1 MKQQSILDRI
11 KAYPGVSAIITIS
24 MLAAGVATFTK
35 SIDTIATFAKKYF
48 FHGKQVELGPRTST
62 TSSGQM
68 PLEKTPSGNVPS
80 GPTLAGNFAGH
91 NWNFVR
97 DRGFVQVLEEKIN
110 LSTHRAEAL
119 AWIDDKTFADF
130 ELSAIFELVSGDTSL
145 GFGPVF
151 WLRDE
156 STFYHFA
163 VRTAGDYRLLR
174 YRYGKGQELIPWTHS
189 PNVRRVLTHQA
200 VKIMTV
206 GKRIRMFIEGDAVR
220 DYEVQEGEAGKVGFY
235 AADGGISVELLGIQ
249 VSGREL
255 N

>member
-1 MKQQSILDRI
+1 MKQQSIVDRV
-11 KAYPGVSAIITIS
+11 KAYPVVSVLFLIGA
-24 MLAAGVATFTK
+24 LAAGVASFTQ
-35 SIDTIATFAKKYF
+35 SIDTIAKFAKTYF
-48 FHGKQVELGPRTST
+48 FHGKQVEPGPRTSAT
-62 TSSGQM
+62 LSG
-68 PLEKTPSGNVPS
+68 KVPS
-80 GPTLAGNFAGH
+80 GTAFAGNFAGY
-91 NWNFVR
+91 NWNFL
-97 DRGFVQVLEEKIN
+97 RGRGLVQVLDEKIN

-156 STFYHFA
+156 RTFYHFA
-163 VRTAGDYRLLR
+163 LRTAGDYRLVR
-174 YRYGKGQELIPWTHS
+174 YRDGKGQELIPWTYS
-189 PNVRRVLTHQA
+189 PKVRRVLTSQA
-200 VKIMTV
+200 VKIVTV

-220 DYEVQEGEAGKVGFY
+220 DYEVQKGEAGKVGFY
-235 AADGGISVELLGIQ
+235 AADGGLNVGLLGIH